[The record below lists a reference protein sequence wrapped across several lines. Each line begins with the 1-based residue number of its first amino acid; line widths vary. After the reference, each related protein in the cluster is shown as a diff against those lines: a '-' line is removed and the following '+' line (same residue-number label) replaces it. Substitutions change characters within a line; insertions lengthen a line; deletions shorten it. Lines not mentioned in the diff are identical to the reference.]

1 MMMTRKIKISELR
14 KFDIV
19 DYLDSDEA
27 IAEYLSEMMDE
38 NDTGM
43 FVAALGDVA
52 RARGMSEV
60 AAEAGLGRESLYK
73 ALREGSEPKFDT
85 IRRVCEALGLR
96 LAIVPDDKDEA
107 A

>member
-1 MMMTRKIKISELR
+1 MTDKIKISSLR

-27 IAEYLSEMMDE
+27 IAEYLTEMMAEGDP
-38 NDTGM
+38 GM

-52 RARGMSEV
+52 RARGLTDV
-60 AAEAGLGRESLYK
+60 AVAAGLGRESLYK

-96 LAIVPDDKDEA
+96 LAVVTDDA

>member
-1 MMMTRKIKISELR
+1 MTKKIKISELR

-38 NDTGM
+38 NDPGL

-60 AAEAGLGRESLYK
+60 AATAGLGRESLYK

-96 LAIVPDDKDEA
+96 LAIVVDDA